1 MGKLG
6 VNTELV
12 MLPASPYG
20 RPWISRGL
28 VMLPASPY
36 GKLWVSTGLYKVTM
50 RDIGGWYSTVQCKK
64 KQALITMLEFLG
76 QSQVL
81 AKSIS
86 FWICN
91 STKVVFLQFYSNP

>member
-20 RPWISRGL
+20 NP
-28 VMLPASPY
+28 
-36 GKLWVSTGLYKVTM
+36 WVSTGLYKVTM
-50 RDIGGWYSTVQCKK
+50 TDMGGWYSTVQCKK
-64 KQALITMLEFLG
+64 QALITILDFFG
-76 QSQVL
+76 QSRVL
-81 AKSIS
+81 AKNIS

-91 STKVVFLQFYSNP
+91 STKVP